1 MFNFK
6 NMFNCC
12 TSAPIDNDDP
22 NSQENLEK
30 QKRIMLLKKNNMSL
44 TAEEEEF
51 QKTHIE
57 GRIIIG
63 ENNTEENIKINKYK
77 YEEALEELLVDPK
90 LISEEEKNEEGLVF
104 TQTGLVKYMEKWD
117 QEEGFQLLYEKG
129 NLILHYKKSGSNLS
143 KNFYVGKC
151 QYKIKKDDF
160 GGHGKI
166 SLKQIR
172 DLVKNINKNFKFIF
186 RFSIMKYDQ
195 NGIAILNQ

>member
-1 MFNFK
+1 MFNFR
-6 NMFNCC
+6 NLFNCC

-44 TAEEEEF
+44 SAEEEF

-77 YEEALEELLVDPK
+77 HEEAFEELLVDPK
-90 LISEEEKNEEGLVF
+90 LISQEEKNEEGLIF

-117 QEEGFQLLYEKG
+117 QEEGFELLYEKG

-172 DLVKNINKNFKFIF
+172 DLV
-186 RFSIMKYDQ
+186 
-195 NGIAILNQ
+195 